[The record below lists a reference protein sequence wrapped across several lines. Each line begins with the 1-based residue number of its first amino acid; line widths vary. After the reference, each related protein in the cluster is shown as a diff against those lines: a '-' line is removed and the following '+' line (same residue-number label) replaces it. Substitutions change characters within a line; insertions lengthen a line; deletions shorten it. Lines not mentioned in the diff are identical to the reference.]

1 MYGGEAAQ
9 SLYKKLVMRLRD
21 KILFFS
27 PITLFQCTG
36 SLLVIEKN
44 GQYAPRGVFMRLG
57 VTVLLLLCDYFYYA
71 RLKCDYGILFAT
83 TDGFTAKQLVS
94 FITNL
99 IYQFV
104 FLHFLYIV
112 FMKTDKIASVLN
124 QFNSAIK
131 TLTND
136 TARPDYVF
144 CFSAFSF
151 IVIMTIMLYCSNRRT
166 QKFLNIMCYVIIDAF
181 VTSFSFQIIYFVKL
195 LQRVSSETS
204 KRIRAINMKSTNED
218 LFLLENSFE
227 KFFKLQD
234 ELQALFGLSALV
246 TIFDHGLYFVTDC
259 SDMMAFFVHF
269 YYSESDA
276 SATDNISVY
285 STWVGLDV
293 CFVLWFI
300 FTCATTEK
308 QVLLHDQ
315 QNKMSNEL
323 IFFLINGISN
333 IIYKGI

>member
-1 MYGGEAAQ
+1 
-9 SLYKKLVMRLRD
+9 MRLRD
-21 KILFFS
+21 QIRFFS
-27 PITLFQCTG
+27 PIALFQCTG
-36 SLLVIEKN
+36 SLLVVEKN
-44 GQYAPRGVFMRLG
+44 RQYAPRGIFMRLG
-57 VTVLLLLCDYFYYA
+57 VTVLLLLCDYFYYV
-71 RLKCDYGILFAT
+71 RLNSDYGILFAT

-104 FLHFLYIV
+104 LLHFLYIIL
-112 FMKTDKIASVLN
+112 MKTDKIASLLN

-131 TLTND
+131 TLTNA

-144 CFSAFSF
+144 CFSACSF
-151 IVIMTIMLYCSNRRT
+151 IVIMTIMLYRSNWRT
-166 QKFLNIMCYVIIDAF
+166 QKLLNIMCYAIIDAF
-181 VTSFSFQIIYFVKL
+181 VTSFSFQIIYFVEL
-195 LQRVSSETS
+195 LQRVSSEMN
-204 KRIRAINMKSTNED
+204 KRIRAINMKSPIEE
-218 LFLLENSFE
+218 LFVLENSFE
-227 KFFKLQD
+227 NLFKLQD

-259 SDMMAFFVHF
+259 SDMMAFFVRF

-276 SATDNISVY
+276 YSMDMISVY
-285 STWVGLDV
+285 LIWVGLDV

-315 QNKMSNEL
+315 ENKMSNEL
-323 IFFLINGISN
+323 IFYFN
-333 IIYKGI
+333 